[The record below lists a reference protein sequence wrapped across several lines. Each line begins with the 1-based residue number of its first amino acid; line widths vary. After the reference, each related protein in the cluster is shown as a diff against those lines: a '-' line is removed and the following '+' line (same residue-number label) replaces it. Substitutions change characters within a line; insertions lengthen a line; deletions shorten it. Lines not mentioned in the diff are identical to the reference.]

1 MMSLDPLSVHPFRGC
16 GWGADR
22 SERDRMTRSKHLKR
36 MVRSRAARTGESYTT
51 ALRAVRRHRQEPTMP
66 TDAVPAEEEVIASCS
81 FCGKPNTAVER
92 LVAGPSA
99 FICNEC
105 VGLSA
110 EIVAASAAATPG
122 ESRRSPARFADR
134 PTDDILALLPG
145 LDREAVRA
153 EEDLAR
159 WVGRLR
165 ERGTDWTVIAGALGT
180 TVEAARRRLE
190 RG

>member
-1 MMSLDPLSVHPFRGC
+1 
-16 GWGADR
+16 
-22 SERDRMTRSKHLKR
+22 

-51 ALRAVRRHRQEPTMP
+51 ALRAVRRHRQEPAMP
-66 TDAVPAEEEVIASCS
+66 TDPASTGEEVIASCS

-99 FICNEC
+99 LICDEC

-110 EIVAASAAATPG
+110 EIVAASAAATPE
-122 ESRRSPARFADR
+122 ESRRSRDRFADR
-134 PTDDILALLPG
+134 PTDDILALLPVLG
-145 LDREAVRA
+145 REAARA

-165 ERGTDWTVIAGALGT
+165 ERGTDWAVIADALGT
-180 TVEAARRRLE
+180 TAEAARGRLE

>member
-1 MMSLDPLSVHPFRGC
+1 
-16 GWGADR
+16 
-22 SERDRMTRSKHLKR
+22 MTRSKHLKR

-110 EIVAASAAATPG
+110 EIVAASVAAAPG
-122 ESRRSPARFADR
+122 ESQRSRARFADR
-134 PTDDILALLPG
+134 PTDDILALLPA
-145 LDREAVRA
+145 LDREAAHA

-165 ERGTDWTVIAGALGT
+165 ERGTDWAVIADALGT
-180 TVEAARRRLE
+180 TVEAARRRFE
-190 RG
+190 AG

>member
-1 MMSLDPLSVHPFRGC
+1 
-16 GWGADR
+16 
-22 SERDRMTRSKHLKR
+22 MTRSKHLKR
-36 MVRSRAARTGESYTT
+36 MVRSRAAMTGESYAT
-51 ALRAVRRHRQEPTMP
+51 ALRTVRRHRQEPTMP
-66 TDAVPAEEEVIASCS
+66 TDAAPTEEVIASCS
-81 FCGKPNTAVER
+81 FCGKPSTAVER

-105 VGLSA
+105 VGLAA

-122 ESRRSPARFADR
+122 ESQRSWAHFADR
-134 PTDDILALLPG
+134 PTDDILALLPA
-145 LDREAVRA
+145 LDRQAARA

-180 TVEAARRRLE
+180 TVEAARRRVE
-190 RG
+190 M

>member
-1 MMSLDPLSVHPFRGC
+1 LMSLDPLSVHPFRGC

-110 EIVAASAAATPG
+110 HPRIAKDPAPSGVQDPSRKSRPLSHGTASAPVY
-122 ESRRSPARFADR
+122 R
-134 PTDDILALLPG
+134 
-145 LDREAVRA
+145 VR
-153 EEDLAR
+153 
-159 WVGRLR
+159 VPKGSS
-165 ERGTDWTVIAGALGT
+165 
-180 TVEAARRRLE
+180 
-190 RG
+190 